1 MRKYKRLTDEE
12 KAYIREHLPR
22 STYAQVARELDR
34 RRNTVAE
41 FAHRNGIEHS
51 EAAVR
56 LACSAYIKNQSS
68 RDREARMK
76 KMSET
81 RKEMFAK
88 ECRRAKWGIAQQ
100 TKLRVCAA
108 APSKVMQARYNLERQ
123 HNYVLE
129 DCRAFNASPYN
140 IYYDSE
146 TKRTPN
152 EAYYT
157 EKYGFKFIPLN

>member
-12 KAYIREHLPR
+12 KAYIREHLPQ
-22 STYAQVARELDR
+22 STYAQVARELGR
-34 RRNTVAE
+34 LSATVAW
-41 FAHRNGIEHS
+41 FDRKNGIGYS

-56 LACSAYIKNQSS
+56 SIRGANFRNENNRA
-68 RDREARMK
+68 REARMK

-88 ECRRAKWGIAQQ
+88 ERRRAKWGLAQR
-100 TKLRVCAA
+100 TKIRACAT
-108 APSKVMQARYNLERQ
+108 APSKVIIARSNLKIR

-129 DCRAFNASPYN
+129 DCRAFNAPPYN

-146 TKRTPN
+146 TRRSKN

-157 EKYGFKFIPLN
+157 EKYGF